1 MNSEFFNQIINAQG
15 ALKIENLANGAE
27 AMVVARALAKNNN
40 LGVYIATDDAQAQKF
55 SDAIGFF
62 APKTQILRLPSWDCL
77 PYDRVGPAQEIS
89 ARRLATLARLANGNL
104 HNTILVTTASA
115 IMQMTLPKSAIA
127 NSSFYAKTNDEI
139 DIDALQ
145 KYLMANGYQRTD
157 TVREKGEYAFR
168 GALVDLYPPQM
179 HLPVRLDM
187 FGDNLESIRTF
198 DPETQRSVDKL
209 ETIELVPVSEIM
221 FDEANISRFRKS
233 YLEKFGA
240 SQGDPIY
247 QAVSERIRRS
257 GIEHYISMFYEK
269 LDSVFDYIND
279 EAIIFVEHGVENSIL
294 ERQKLID
301 DYYEARL
308 APVPKGS
315 IPYKVIKP
323 DALYL
328 NPNKINKILDN
339 FKTRYFSPFL
349 SGEGGARLNAE
360 VRIGR
365 NFAPER
371 QDTSINVWQELA
383 KYTKELLA
391 NNISPIIC
399 AWSEGSAE
407 RLGHVLEEHEINNL
421 FPVPNYGAIS
431 LIPKGRVGLC
441 VLQLE
446 HGFEYE
452 KTAIISETDIL
463 GERLGRGKKRRKKSN
478 FLMEASNL
486 SSGDLIVHTDHGIG
500 RYEGLRTL
508 DVMGAPHDCLELIYQ
523 GGDKLFLPVENIEL
537 ITRYGADGAEAILD
551 KLGGVAWQGR
561 KARAKKRLLEMAA
574 GLIKIAA
581 QRANQHV
588 EEIVPPAGYY
598 DEFCAKFPYDETD
611 DQIHSIEDILEDLAN
626 GKPMDRLICGDVG
639 FGKTEVALRAA
650 FVVAMSGRQVA
661 VVCPTTLLARQHF
674 RTFSERFNGWPV
686 RVRQLSRMVGSKEA
700 SETRKGIADGRIEI
714 VVGTHALLSSQ
725 VGFNDLGLVIVDEEQ
740 HFGVK
745 HKERLKEM
753 RSDTHFLT
761 LTATPI
767 PRTLQMSLSGIREM
781 SIIATPPVDR
791 LAVRTY
797 VTPWD
802 SVTIREAI
810 LREKYRGG
818 QSFVVAPRIE
828 HLDKIRDYLR
838 DYIPECSFAIAHGQM
853 SPTELEP
860 IVNGFYDGKYDILVS
875 TTIVESGIDVPRA
888 NTLVVWRSDMLG
900 LAQAYQLRGRVGRSK
915 SRAYAYLTIPEDMM
929 ITPQATKRL
938 KILQSLD
945 SLGAG
950 FQLASHDLDMR
961 GGGNLL
967 GEEQSGN
974 IKEVGVEL
982 YQQMLEEA
990 VIEIKDGQ
998 EALSNKSWSPSISIG
1013 LAVLIPEDYVSDL
1026 NLRLSLYRRLSE
1038 LETEDERDGFA
1049 TELVDRFGTMPLEV
1063 HQLIEVQGLKALCK
1077 KAGVEK
1083 LGITPSGAVI
1093 TFKQELAPDPMK
1105 LITLMQ
1111 SAPAIY
1117 RLRPDGKFMIAGN
1130 WQNDKQKL
1138 AGARNAINNI
1148 IKACF

>member
-1 MNSEFFNQIINAQG
+1 
-15 ALKIENLANGAE
+15 
-27 AMVVARALAKNNN
+27 
-40 LGVYIATDDAQAQKF
+40 
-55 SDAIGFF
+55 
-62 APKTQILRLPSWDCL
+62 
-77 PYDRVGPAQEIS
+77 
-89 ARRLATLARLANGNL
+89 
-104 HNTILVTTASA
+104 
-115 IMQMTLPKSAIA
+115 
-127 NSSFYAKTNDEI
+127 
-139 DIDALQ
+139 
-145 KYLMANGYQRTD
+145 
-157 TVREKGEYAFR
+157 
-168 GALVDLYPPQM
+168 
-179 HLPVRLDM
+179 
-187 FGDNLESIRTF
+187 
-198 DPETQRSVDKL
+198 
-209 ETIELVPVSEIM
+209 
-221 FDEANISRFRKS
+221 
-233 YLEKFGA
+233 
-240 SQGDPIY
+240 
-247 QAVSERIRRS
+247 
-257 GIEHYISMFYEK
+257 
-269 LDSVFDYIND
+269 
-279 EAIIFVEHGVENSIL
+279 
-294 ERQKLID
+294 
-301 DYYEARL
+301 
-308 APVPKGS
+308 
-315 IPYKVIKP
+315 
-323 DALYL
+323 
-328 NPNKINKILDN
+328 
-339 FKTRYFSPFL
+339 
-349 SGEGGARLNAE
+349 
-360 VRIGR
+360 
-365 NFAPER
+365 
-371 QDTSINVWQELA
+371 
-383 KYTKELLA
+383 
-391 NNISPIIC
+391 
-399 AWSEGSAE
+399 
-407 RLGHVLEEHEINNL
+407 
-421 FPVPNYGAIS
+421 
-431 LIPKGRVGLC
+431 
-441 VLQLE
+441 
-446 HGFEYE
+446 
-452 KTAIISETDIL
+452 
-463 GERLGRGKKRRKKSN
+463 
-478 FLMEASNL
+478 
-486 SSGDLIVHTDHGIG
+486 
-500 RYEGLRTL
+500 
-508 DVMGAPHDCLELIYQ
+508 
-523 GGDKLFLPVENIEL
+523 
-537 ITRYGADGAEAILD
+537 
-551 KLGGVAWQGR
+551 
-561 KARAKKRLLEMAA
+561 
-574 GLIKIAA
+574 
-581 QRANQHV
+581 
-588 EEIVPPAGYY
+588 
-598 DEFCAKFPYDETD
+598 
-611 DQIHSIEDILEDLAN
+611 
-626 GKPMDRLICGDVG
+626 
-639 FGKTEVALRAA
+639 
-650 FVVAMSGRQVA
+650 
-661 VVCPTTLLARQHF
+661 
-674 RTFSERFNGWPV
+674 
-686 RVRQLSRMVGSKEA
+686 
-700 SETRKGIADGRIEI
+700 
-714 VVGTHALLSSQ
+714 
-725 VGFNDLGLVIVDEEQ
+725 
-740 HFGVK
+740 
-745 HKERLKEM
+745 M

-888 NTLVVWRSDMLG
+888 NTLVVWRADMLG

-1077 KAGVEK
+1077 KAGIEK

-1105 LITLMQ
+1105 LINLMQ

-1117 RLRPDGKFMIAGN
+1117 RLRPDGKFMVAGN
-1130 WQNDKQKL
+1130 WVNDKQKL